1 MTTQEYVNYLS
12 HRLSEDKEDLIK
24 DLINII
30 KMKMRLSGKTT
41 ESFVFCGSRYISEAP
56 EKNEEKIK

>member
-12 HRLSEDKEDLIK
+12 HRLNENKEDLIES
-24 DLINII
+24 LINII

-41 ESFVFCGSRYISEAP
+41 ESFVFSGSLYIIEAP
-56 EKNEEKIK
+56 ERELQ